1 MGRSA
6 AGHAGL
12 LFHEHEHRLLS
23 RSRPLSSFLFFSS
36 VPSLAH
42 SSPPKYSAML
52 MRPGRRFWKLGR
64 PTIRGHFLYW
74 ATCSVSSYQSE
85 LRSTAYDTH
94 HHHHHYYHP
103 QPAWMITT
111 PMSHCLRFCPGRSR
125 GCNARVG
132 LFSARVSHEA
142 RIVAFAIL
150 QLPSLPRI
158 DHSSTP
164 HYATDPALI

>member
-23 RSRPLSSFLFFSS
+23 PFPPTLILSLVFSS

-42 SSPPKYSAML
+42 PSPPKYSAML

-74 ATCSVSSYQSE
+74 ATCSVSSYQNFYV
-85 LRSTAYDTH
+85 T

-142 RIVAFAIL
+142 RIVAFANL

-164 HYATDPALI
+164 ITPLTQR